1 MLIKLLMVL
10 WQGYKISV
18 SKVKIYW
25 GVHIL
30 QLLNAVLY
38 HLGICSVI

>member
-10 WQGYKISV
+10 WQDYNITV

-25 GVHIL
+25 GVHVL
-30 QLLNAVLY
+30 QLLNAVLD
-38 HLGICSVI
+38 HLGICSVK